1 MYPSS
6 YSNRD
11 TSFSSS
17 NYPKN
22 SFSNFNLQNQSKLPS
37 QDYYQPASSSS
48 HNLYGPHYIPLEN
61 EPEIFQQQQRPF
73 YSDHNYQDT
82 VIVAHEHSTRKTSN
96 LQYTMEKPTYN
107 NGRYATAAGNDHLIS
122 HVINQNNSLM
132 GKKASK
138 KDRHSKI
145 NTAQGP
151 RDRRMRLSLDVAK
164 RFFRLQDMLGFDK
177 ASNTVDWLLMKSKP
191 AIQDLLPQQLD
202 RTCSLIGLSNSGSS
216 ASECEVMSG
225 IDDQSMEKIRE
236 EKVIIVGNAKS
247 TSSSSNK
254 EKKKLDRGVRKS
266 AYVHHSLAKETREQA
281 RARARKRTTEKRNN
295 KIGGGDVGGS
305 GSDQY
310 SKFRPHFDQ
319 VMNQNV
325 NRLGTWI
332 PFGEI
337 QSQTTDQAEY
347 PNSHFQFKQGIVG
360 DKSSAMPNSWSPSFL
375 FNYQHNPG
383 PSYEAS

>member
-1 MYPSS
+1 MYPSF

-11 TSFSSS
+11 TSFSTS
-17 NYPKN
+17 NYQKT
-22 SFSNFNLQNQSKLPS
+22 SFINFNLQNHSKLPS
-37 QDYYQPASSSS
+37 QDYYQPSSSSS
-48 HNLYGPHYIPLEN
+48 HTLYGPHHIH

-73 YSDHNYQDT
+73 STDHNFHDT
-82 VIVAHEHSTRKTSN
+82 LIVAHQHSTRKTSN
-96 LQYTMEKPTYN
+96 LQYTMEKPSYN
-107 NGRYATAAGNDHLIS
+107 NGKYATATGNDHLNT
-122 HVINQNNSLM
+122 HVILQNTSLK

-225 IDDQSMEKIRE
+225 IEDQSMEKIRE
-236 EKVIIVGNAKS
+236 DTVMRVGNAKS

-254 EKKKLDRGVRKS
+254 EKKKVDRGVRKS
-266 AYVHHSLAKETREQA
+266 AYIHHSLAKETREQA

-325 NRLGTWI
+325 NRLGSWI
-332 PFGEI
+332 PFGEN
-337 QSQTTDQAEY
+337 QVQTTDQAEY
-347 PNSHFQFKQGIVG
+347 PISHIQIKQGFVG